1 LFVHIALTA
10 ALLAGGCAQ
19 QSNPSLP
26 SLIDELRDADLSEK
40 RPRPVRQAANADGK
54 DQPRR
59 QFETYPGDDAF
70 GGQLTRANTGTGP
83 ATAQNLYRSAAQ
95 PAVFRTRL
103 QQGGDGYQLNF
114 DSASLAEVVKVILGD
129 TLRLPYHYDPRVQG
143 QVTLSTGKAVSREE
157 LLAVLE
163 SALKMNNGA
172 LIGSDGGYRITPAGE
187 AVGGEVASVSLN
199 REEALL
205 PGFGVSVLPLHN
217 VAAEAML
224 RLLENFITKG
234 GSLRAETTG
243 NLLLVRGTAG
253 ERRSLMEVAASFDVD
268 WLKGQSAGIFPLTH
282 TTPDEIINELTQ
294 TMQSEQGD
302 LVAKMIRFQPIHRL
316 NAVLVLSRQSSHL
329 KKAAEWIRRLDRSN
343 AAGQSLY
350 VYRVENGKAQDLAA
364 LLNDT
369 LGSGGIARR
378 APRTEVA
385 PGREVASLSARGAQ
399 SNPLTTGAL
408 PGQQSGQ
415 QIGKVQPVMA
425 APTPQPQ
432 RRPDPPP
439 SPGAGPAQPGAQAAA
454 PPDIRI
460 IADDVNNLLLI
471 KSSPS
476 DYQRI
481 LGVLRRVDRAP
492 LQVMINA
499 TIAEVTL
506 NDTLRYGVQVFLKG
520 KKFAGGHVNAQEI
533 PLAPSFPGLN
543 FIVGSFA
550 EPHVVLDAL
559 ASVTEVKVVSSPS
572 VVVLDN
578 QPALLKVGDEV
589 PVSTQQTVAV
599 ESPNAPIISSIRF
612 RDTGVI
618 LKVIPRVN
626 SSGLVTM
633 DIEQEISAV
642 VPQPGGPSL
651 TPTISQRRIAST
663 ISVYSGQMVA
673 LGGLI
678 SEQQNRDKSGLPVI
692 NRIPILGDLIGTNE
706 RGTKRTELIV
716 FIRPQVIRDPRDA
729 RAVTEEL
736 RSRLH
741 HMSLPPPR
749 DSEWRTRSTSVR

>member
-1 LFVHIALTA
+1 MLAAPTYRFRGLFIHVALA
-10 ALLAGGCAQ
+10 AAVLAAGCSQ
-19 QSNPSLP
+19 QSNT
-26 SLIDELRDADLSEK
+26 SLIDQVSNADLSAQRPQPVKQANSDPAQQPK
-40 RPRPVRQAANADGK
+40 R
-54 DQPRR
+54 QP
-59 QFETYPGDDAF
+59 ETYPGDDSF
-70 GGQLTRANTGTGP
+70 GEQLTNANATTASAPGTP
-83 ATAQNLYRSAAQ
+83 RSSAQAA
-95 PAVFRTRL
+95 VYRTRL

-114 DSASLAEVVKVILGD
+114 ENASLAEVVKVILGD
-129 TLRLPYHYDPRVQG
+129 TLKLPYHYDPRVQG
-143 QVTLSTGKAVSREE
+143 QVTLSTGQAVSREE

-163 SALKMNNGA
+163 SALKMNNAA
-172 LIGSDGGYRITPAGE
+172 LIGGNGAYRITPAGE
-187 AVGGEVASVSLN
+187 AVGGEAISVSLN
-199 REEALL
+199 RDEMVM
-205 PGFGVSVLPLHN
+205 PGFGVSVLPLQN
-217 VAAEAML
+217 VSAEAML
-224 RLLENFITKG
+224 RLLENFISKG
-234 GSLRAETTG
+234 GSLKAETTG
-243 NLLLVRGTAG
+243 NLLLVRGTAN
-253 ERRSLMEVAASFDVD
+253 ERRTLMDVASSFDVD

-282 TTPDEIINELTQ
+282 STPDELIAELTQ
-294 TMQSEQGD
+294 TMQAEQGD
-302 LVAKMIRFQPIHRL
+302 LVAKMVRFQPIHRL

-329 KKAAEWIRRLDRSN
+329 KKAAEWIGRLDRSN

-369 LGSGGIARR
+369 LGGSAGGRR
-378 APRTEVA
+378 SRTEVA
-385 PGREVASLSARGAQ
+385 PGKGTQSLAARATQ
-399 SNPLTTGAL
+399 PSNPLPAVG
-408 PGQQSGQ
+408 S
-415 QIGKVQPVMA
+415 
-425 APTPQPQ
+425 
-432 RRPDPPP
+432 
-439 SPGAGPAQPGAQAAA
+439 SPAQPGQPGVQQAMAQLQRPPPPQGDPPPPSANPASPTAA
-454 PPDIRI
+454 PDVRIVPDE
-460 IADDVNNLLLI
+460 VNNLLLI
-471 KSSPS
+471 KASPS

-481 LGVLRRVDRAP
+481 MGVLRRIDRAP

-520 KKFAGGHVNAQEI
+520 KKFSGGQVNAESI
-533 PLAPSFPGLN
+533 PLAPTYPGLN
-543 FIVGSFA
+543 FIVGSFTD
-550 EPHVVLDAL
+550 PRVVLDAL

-589 PVSTQQTVAV
+589 PVSTQQTAAIEV
-599 ESPNAPIISSIRF
+599 PNAPIVSTIRF

-678 SEQQNRDKSGLPVI
+678 SEQRNLDKSGLPVI
-692 NRIPILGDLIGTNE
+692 NRIPVIGEIIGSNE
-706 RGTKRTELIV
+706 RGMKRTELIV

-729 RAVTEEL
+729 RDVAEEL
-736 RSRLH
+736 RSRLQL
-741 HMSLPPPR
+741 MASPPPPHG
-749 DSEWRTRSTSVR
+749 WRTHTR